1 MILKEGDK
9 LETISKRI
17 ARCIEESGL
26 TKTAFASRINLSQRF
41 VSQLTSGASA
51 PSDRTIAD
59 ICREFNISEEW
70 LRTGE
75 GPMRIEL
82 TRSQQIA
89 SFVGDVLSSSK
100 PDFRSTLISVLS
112 QLDEKEWE
120 AIESI
125 TLKFVDAMQK
135 EKADP

>member
-1 MILKEGDK
+1 MSSMSE
-9 LETISKRI
+9 RI
-17 ARCIEESGL
+17 AQCIKDSGL
-26 TKTAFASRINLSQRF
+26 TKTAFANRINISQPHI
-41 VSQLTSGASA
+41 SKITLGEST

-89 SFVGDVLSSSK
+89 AFVGDVLSSSK

>member
-1 MILKEGDK
+1 MSSMSE
-9 LETISKRI
+9 RI
-17 ARCIEESGL
+17 AQCIKDSGL
-26 TKTAFASRINLSQRF
+26 TKTAFANRINISQPHI
-41 VSQLTSGASA
+41 SKITLGEST

>member
-1 MILKEGDK
+1 MSSMSE
-9 LETISKRI
+9 RI
-17 ARCIEESGL
+17 AQCIKDSGL
-26 TKTAFASRINLSQRF
+26 TKTAFANRINISQPHI
-41 VSQLTSGASA
+41 SKITLGEST

-89 SFVGDVLSSSK
+89 AFVGDVLSSSK

-125 TLKFVDAMQK
+125 TLKFVEAMQK